1 MLAYFHRATDHPC
14 FQHLPPGMRVNTRY
28 LNSTRGES
36 ARLRGARVFIEP
48 IIVQLSQIIMGMSQV
63 RISSPITTLM
73 WFELLTGFPRSIS
86 ERYPLILQWMVWFDY
101 KPLLYVMR
109 TFTFCI
115 VILISFLLIFLKS
128 VWTLA
133 VIVIDLFPLLYVS
146 LFFLVVSFSPQYLCL
161 RFVVSLV
168 FSETERGPE
177 CLCSMNKQGSQLE
190 PPRLKSHF
198 FSSAYC
204 LVFLFLL
211 ILPIHHN

>member
-115 VILISFLLIFLKS
+115 VILISFLLIFFKICLDAS
-128 VWTLA
+128 SHCCYR
-133 VIVIDLFPLLYVS
+133 FVS
-146 LFFLVVSFSPQYLCL
+146 ITVCILILSRCLFFPPVFMFTLRCVSCL
-161 RFVVSLV
+161 LWNRARPGVFV
-168 FSETERGPE
+168 
-177 CLCSMNKQGSQLE
+177 
-190 PPRLKSHF
+190 
-198 FSSAYC
+198 
-204 LVFLFLL
+204 
-211 ILPIHHN
+211 